1 MIDVSS
7 SKPLLAVAGICT
19 WTAVLI
25 SIHQVRKDWLAVPKE
40 EDRKQVGGRTR
51 RGKRSRNASMVF
63 RSPFPSDASRH
74 SKLFFDLHL
83 SNNNKKKRADRPA
96 PPALHGTA
104 LPALYRPH
112 RLHGPLLL
120 RHELLLAA
128 VPGRGPLP
136 RHRPRL
142 LRGAFFSSFF
152 FLSRSLLFSLVF
164 DSPVPSLSPSLS
176 VSLSPSLSISL
187 SSSLS
192 FSRHGSSTTSSR
204 SASPTSE
211 GPEGSKSPC
220 PASS

>member
-1 MIDVSS
+1 M
-7 SKPLLAVAGICT
+7 
-19 WTAVLI
+19 
-25 SIHQVRKDWLAVPKE
+25 
-40 EDRKQVGGRTR
+40 GGRTR

-63 RSPFPSDASRH
+63 RFPFPSDASRH

-152 FLSRSLLFSLVF
+152 FLSHSLLFSLVF

-187 SSSLS
+187 SPSLS